1 MKSEGELEGGDVS
14 VVEATKDIDEPDLDE
29 EEHGLEI
36 NKNGLV
42 TFGLAL
48 FLHSLIDGLSVGV
61 FKEMESVYILAA
73 SVVIHKIPVAFTLG
87 FTFAK
92 SNQTLDMLSTKIII
106 FLFLISSPL
115 GVIFGAV
122 ISENAYDYTLL
133 II

>member
-1 MKSEGELEGGDVS
+1 MS